1 MVRTDADG
9 FWGGGDGEIRA
20 RTGLQERLPSP
31 VGAEEG
37 ASEQGNLCKY
47 GFTEKIGTP
56 VCRGYVPILWELYVG
71 VHEAARD
78 LRVFKL
84 APKEAPAGAEARLVL
99 LTLSARL
106 KPCPCYKAIS
116 QAVRR
121 RSMSASVVPG
131 SQKLDPGHPMSW

>member
-84 APKEAPAGAEARLVL
+84 APKEAPAGAEAYILFLV
-99 LTLSARL
+99 SAARDL
-106 KPCPCYKAIS
+106 PAGWVPRPCAC
-116 QAVRR
+116 
-121 RSMSASVVPG
+121 
-131 SQKLDPGHPMSW
+131 